1 MKEVDLG
8 KFDNSW
14 YNPGSFLKRF
24 FWHVIS
30 NAFINSTLPLP
41 MKIKILI
48 LRLFGAKVGH
58 NVTIKPSVNIKYP
71 WFLTIKDNVWIGEK
85 VWIDNFV
92 DVLIEPNVCISQGA
106 LLLTGNHNYSKETF
120 DLMPGKIVL
129 ERGSWVGAK
138 TVVCPGIT
146 LKTHSVLAVG
156 SVATKDLNAFSVYQ
170 GNPAVWVRDRKIEDD
185 FSVE

>member
-14 YNPGSFLKRF
+14 YYPGSFLKRF
-24 FWHVIS
+24 FWHIFS
-30 NAFINSTLPLP
+30 NTFINSTLPVP
-41 MKIKILI
+41 MKIKIQI

-71 WFLTIKDNVWIGEK
+71 WFLIIEDNVWIGEK

-92 DVLIEPNVCISQGA
+92 DVLIEDNVCISQGA

-120 DLMPGKIVL
+120 DLMPAKIVL
-129 ERGSWVGAK
+129 EKGAWVGAK

-146 LKTHSVLAVG
+146 LKSHAVLAVG
-156 SVATKDLNAFSVYQ
+156 SVATRDLKAYGIYQ
-170 GNPAVWVRDRKIEDD
+170 GNPAAFVRERKITG
-185 FSVE
+185 